1 MREWPLVRIWSLCG
15 HQKTLHY
22 NLNKKL
28 QELKQVYSEL
38 RANKSAV
45 GEPDNLS
52 LLSSL
57 KFTFVGIVCFSTI
70 TNAHE

>member
-1 MREWPLVRIWSLCG
+1 MRIYMISLWSPKTT
-15 HQKTLHY
+15 KTLHY

-28 QELKQVYSEL
+28 QELKRVDSEL

-45 GEPDNLS
+45 GEPGNLS

-57 KFTFVGIVCFSTI
+57 KFTFVGIVCSSTI